1 MVVSIRKAI
10 LKKLYKKRIIGG
22 KHTAIENL
30 PKGFPRNLH
39 KEVLMVANEL
49 FKEGLLIKK
58 PTSYGL
64 HVSLNPRMIEKI
76 LEEIGGAY

>member
-1 MVVSIRKAI
+1 MNQGLRKAL

-22 KHTAIENL
+22 KHTSIDNL

-39 KEVLMVANEL
+39 KEVLIVANEL
-49 FKEGLLIKK
+49 VKEGFLLKK
-58 PTSYGL
+58 PTGYGL

-76 LEEIGGAY
+76 REEIGG

>member
-1 MVVSIRKAI
+1 MDRSIRKAL

-22 KHTAIENL
+22 KHTSIDNL

-39 KEVLMVANEL
+39 NEIMIVTNEL
-49 FKEGLLIKK
+49 IKEGIIIKK

-76 LEEIGGAY
+76 EEEIGDSS